1 MITKTRPSK
10 AEIKEERSLKNFSVH
25 QVIIQTIFTISA
37 LYAAH
42 STYIYVWRMMTG
54 H

>member
-1 MITKTRPSK
+1 MITKTRLS
-10 AEIKEERSLKNFSVH
+10 EVEVKEERGLKKVSVY
-25 QVIIQTIFTISA
+25 QIVVQTVFTISA

-42 STYIYVWRMMTG
+42 SLYIHIWRMMTG

>member
-10 AEIKEERSLKNFSVH
+10 VEVKEERSLKKVSVH

-37 LYAAH
+37 LYASH
-42 STYIYVWRMMTG
+42 SLYIYIWRMMTG

>member
-1 MITKTRPSK
+1 MITKTRPS
-10 AEIKEERSLKNFSVH
+10 EIEVKEERGLKKVSVH
-25 QVIIQTIFTISA
+25 QVIIQTISTISA

-42 STYIYVWRMMTG
+42 SIYIHIWRMMTG

>member
-1 MITKTRPSK
+1 MITKTRPS
-10 AEIKEERSLKNFSVH
+10 EVEVKEERSFKKVSVH
-25 QVIIQTIFTISA
+25 QVIIQTVFTVSA

-42 STYIYVWRMMTG
+42 SLYIHIWRMMTG

>member
-10 AEIKEERSLKNFSVH
+10 VEIKEERGLKKVSVH
-25 QVIIQTIFTISA
+25 QVIIQTIFTIST

-42 STYIYVWRMMTG
+42 SIYIHIWRMMTG

>member
-10 AEIKEERSLKNFSVH
+10 VEIKEERGLKRVDIK
-25 QVIIQTIFTISA
+25 QVVIQTLFTLST
-37 LYAAH
+37 LYAAY
-42 STYIYVWRMMTG
+42 SLYIYVWRMITG

>member
-1 MITKTRPSK
+1 MISKTRPSK
-10 AEIKEERSLKNFSVH
+10 VEVKEERGLKKVSVH

-42 STYIYVWRMMTG
+42 LIYIHIWRMMTG